1 MSATATAAAIRSGEL
16 LACPMAL
23 RRAAAPVAAAMSF
36 RMGRAATA
44 RAGRLATR
52 VRVRVVAAAEEGAA
66 EEKSSGKKKR
76 AASGIM
82 KPKPISAELRE
93 FVGGAEELPRTE
105 ALKIIWAHIK
115 GNNLQVCHTPPTSS
129 FPFSGVNFC
138 FALRELLGRR
148 YYCTTVHSYGCNLY
162 DSIESLFV
170 ALWVVLLLIML

>member
-16 LACPMAL
+16 LACPVAL
-23 RRAAAPVAAAMSF
+23 RRAAAPVAAAVSF

-66 EEKSSGKKKR
+66 EGKSSGKKKR

-115 GNNLQVCHTPPTSS
+115 GNNLQDPNNKKIIVCDEKLKKI
-129 FPFSGVNFC
+129 FGGRDRVGFLEISGYVTGF
-138 FALRELLGRR
+138 
-148 YYCTTVHSYGCNLY
+148 
-162 DSIESLFV
+162 
-170 ALWVVLLLIML
+170 

>member
-23 RRAAAPVAAAMSF
+23 RRAAAPVAAAVSF

-52 VRVRVVAAAEEGAA
+52 VRVRVRVVAAAEEGAA
-66 EEKSSGKKKR
+66 EGKSSGKKKR

-115 GNNLQVCHTPPTSS
+115 GNNLQDPNNKKIIVCDEKLKKI
-129 FPFSGVNFC
+129 FGGRDRVGFLEISG
-138 FALRELLGRR
+138 LLNP
-148 YYCTTVHSYGCNLY
+148 H
-162 DSIESLFV
+162 FQK
-170 ALWVVLLLIML
+170 

>member
-23 RRAAAPVAAAMSF
+23 RRAAAPVAAAVSF

-66 EEKSSGKKKR
+66 EGKSSGKKKR

-115 GNNLQVCHTPPTSS
+115 GNNLQDPNNKKIIVCDEKLKKI
-129 FPFSGVNFC
+129 FGGRDRVGFLEISG
-138 FALRELLGRR
+138 LLNP
-148 YYCTTVHSYGCNLY
+148 H
-162 DSIESLFV
+162 FQK
-170 ALWVVLLLIML
+170 

>member
-23 RRAAAPVAAAMSF
+23 RRAAAPVAAAVSF

-66 EEKSSGKKKR
+66 EGKSSGKKKR

-115 GNNLQVCHTPPTSS
+115 GNNLQDPNNKKIIVCDEKLKKI
-129 FPFSGVNFC
+129 FGGRDRVGFLEISGYVTGF
-138 FALRELLGRR
+138 
-148 YYCTTVHSYGCNLY
+148 
-162 DSIESLFV
+162 
-170 ALWVVLLLIML
+170 

>member
-23 RRAAAPVAAAMSF
+23 RRAAAPVAAAVSF

-66 EEKSSGKKKR
+66 EGKSSGKKKR

-115 GNNLQVCHTPPTSS
+115 GNNLQDPNNKKIIVCDEKLKKI
-129 FPFSGVNFC
+129 FGGRDRVGFLEISGFFGTQTLTNK
-138 FALRELLGRR
+138 
-148 YYCTTVHSYGCNLY
+148 
-162 DSIESLFV
+162 
-170 ALWVVLLLIML
+170 

>member
-66 EEKSSGKKKR
+66 EGKSSGKKKR

-115 GNNLQVCHTPPTSS
+115 GNNLQDPNNKKIIVCDEKLKKI
-129 FPFSGVNFC
+129 FGGRDRVGFLEISG
-138 FALRELLGRR
+138 LLNP
-148 YYCTTVHSYGCNLY
+148 H
-162 DSIESLFV
+162 FQK
-170 ALWVVLLLIML
+170 

>member
-16 LACPMAL
+16 LACPVAL
-23 RRAAAPVAAAMSF
+23 RRAAAPVAAAVSF

-66 EEKSSGKKKR
+66 EGKSSGKKKR

-115 GNNLQVCHTPPTSS
+115 GNNLQDPNNKKIIVCDEKLKKI
-129 FPFSGVNFC
+129 FGGRDRVGFLEISGFFGTQTLTNK
-138 FALRELLGRR
+138 
-148 YYCTTVHSYGCNLY
+148 
-162 DSIESLFV
+162 
-170 ALWVVLLLIML
+170 